1 MAQPK
6 PQPFVLHLN
15 YLPFKMR
22 LALIWA
28 LIESLFGMTLSITFY
43 GVPADARNDPNS
55 KDG

>member
-22 LALIWA
+22 VALIWA